1 MSRYSVVGSA
11 AECEPGSNGL
21 VLRNRL
27 GIKDLA
33 VMEVLERDLLLDL
46 YQAIIGNGIPANR
59 LRMADLIGWHRQWL
73 SSVYALN
80 SC

>member
-27 GIKDLA
+27 GIKDPA
-33 VMEVLERDLLLDL
+33 VMEVLERDLRLLSMRG
-46 YQAIIGNGIPANR
+46 QEKCGRSI
-59 LRMADLIGWHRQWL
+59 
-73 SSVYALN
+73 
-80 SC
+80 

>member
-27 GIKDLA
+27 GIKDPA
-33 VMEVLERDLLLDL
+33 VMEVLERDLLL
-46 YQAIIGNGIPANR
+46 
-59 LRMADLIGWHRQWL
+59 L
-73 SSVYALN
+73 SMRGQEKCGRSI
-80 SC
+80 

>member
-27 GIKDLA
+27 GIKDPA

-46 YQAIIGNGIPANR
+46 YQAIIGNG
-59 LRMADLIGWHRQWL
+59 
-73 SSVYALN
+73 
-80 SC
+80 

>member
-27 GIKDLA
+27 GIKDPA

-59 LRMADLIGWHRQWL
+59 LRMADLIG
-73 SSVYALN
+73 
-80 SC
+80 